1 MKSIITRILILLPI
15 LFFGRAVAQTY
26 TMGLGPANISACSGT
41 FYDPGGTGNYGNSQT
56 FVYTICPSTPGAKV
70 IVNFS
75 AFNLENSYDFLQV
88 FDGNSTAAPSL
99 GTYTGTAGPGLAT
112 ASVSNATGCLTFRF
126 TSDGSVTSTGWIASI
141 S

>member
-15 LFFGRAVAQTY
+15 LFFGRAMAQTY
-26 TMGLGPANISACSGT
+26 TMGNGSISACSGT

-75 AFNLENSYDFLQV
+75 AFNLENSFDFLQV
-88 FDGNSTAAPSL
+88 FDGNSVAAPSL
-99 GTYTGTAGPGLAT
+99 GTYTGAAGPGL
-112 ASVSNATGCLTFRF
+112 SL
-126 TSDGSVTSTGWIASI
+126 IHI
-141 S
+141 

>member
-1 MKSIITRILILLPI
+1 MKSIITRILILLPFL
-15 LFFGRAVAQTY
+15 LFGQAMAQTY
-26 TMGLGPANISACSGT
+26 TMNNGSISACSGT

-75 AFNLENSYDFLQV
+75 TFNLENSYDFLQV

-99 GTYTGTAGPGLAT
+99 GTYTGTSGPGT
-112 ASVSNATGCLTFRF
+112 ASASLSNPTGCLTFRF
-126 TSDGSVTSTGWIASI
+126 TSDGSVTYA
-141 S
+141 